1 MTKLAETPMSVE
13 EFLLW
18 QDGQEQAHELVN
30 GCIMPMEPQVR
41 VHCEIIGNAL
51 VAIRRLHSRRASHVV
66 SRFGVATPHG
76 NVRFP
81 DVMVDCGKTAPTDRV
96 AAGPTVVI
104 EVASPTSL
112 AVDYLQKPR
121 DYESV
126 ETITSYVILSQDTK
140 RAAILRRSGDELL
153 LEGEAIGAEAV
164 IELPEIGVSLPLS
177 EIYEGLDLKA

>member
-18 QDGQEQAHELVN
+18 QETQDERHELIGGRPRLMAGSTSAHSDIAGNVFAALRN
-30 GCIMPMEPQVR
+30 SLKGKPCKARMEF
-41 VHCEIIGNAL
+41 A
-51 VAIRRLHSRRASHVV
+51 
-66 SRFGVATPHG
+66 VATPRG

-81 DVMVDCGKTAPTDRV
+81 DVMVDCGNTAPTDRS

-121 DYESV
+121 DYASIG
-126 ETITSYVILSQDTK
+126 TIKSYVILSQDAK

-177 EIYEGLDLKA
+177 EVYEGLDLKS